1 MKFTTVRDIYDIFK
15 KYPQIN
21 TDSRLSQTGSLFF
34 ALKGDNFDGNLFATK
49 ALDNGAA
56 YAIIDNPEFALDE
69 RTLLVPDVLSCLQEL
84 ASLHRESLSI
94 PVIGITGTNGKT
106 TTKELLAAALSTRF
120 NTLATRGNLNNHIG
134 VPLTLLSINSETE
147 IAVIEMGAN
156 HIGEIESL
164 CRIARPT
171 HGLITNIG
179 KAHLEGFG
187 SPQGVIEA
195 KNELYQHLLKS
206 GGTAFIN
213 ADNPLLMDLSKN
225 IKRVLYGQN
234 SNAEYQ
240 GEADATDGMLKVRL
254 NSPIKTEIQTR
265 LAGEY
270 NFENAMAALA
280 VAGYFKVDICNAAKA
295 IADYQPKLN
304 RSQIIESKYNTLIL
318 DAYNANPTSME
329 MALKNFASLEK
340 KLKVI
345 ILGDM
350 FELGEAAQA
359 EHKHILY
366 LATGYGFSAIFTAG
380 RLFMNES
387 ADFKGIRAFADAGS
401 LKKELIKKP
410 LRNAMILIKGSRGM
424 KLETL
429 TDAL

>member
-15 KYPQIN
+15 KYPQIS

-56 YAIIDNPEFALDE
+56 YAIIDNPEFSYGE
-69 RTLLVPDVLSCLQEL
+69 RTLLVQNVLSCLQEL
-84 ASLHRESLSI
+84 ASLHRESLRI

-156 HIGEIESL
+156 HIGEIKAL

-195 KNELYQHLLKS
+195 KNELYQHLLIS
-206 GGTAFIN
+206 GGTVFVN
-213 ADNPLLMDLSKN
+213 ADNPLLMNLSKN
-225 IKRVLYGQN
+225 INRVIYGQN
-234 SNAEYQ
+234 PNAEYK
-240 GEADATDGMLKVRL
+240 GEADATDGMLKVKL
-254 NSPIKTEIQTR
+254 DNPENIEIQTR

-270 NFENAMAALA
+270 NFENAMAALT
-280 VAGYFKVDICNAAKA
+280 VAGYFKVDIQNAAKA

-329 MALKNFASLEK
+329 MALKNFSGLEK
-340 KLKVI
+340 KPKVV

-350 FELGEAAQA
+350 FELGEAAAA
-359 EHKHILY
+359 EHKHILDI
-366 LATGYGFSAIFTAG
+366 ATGYGFSEIFTAG
-380 RLFMNES
+380 GLFMNE
-387 ADFKGIRAFADAGS
+387 AANFKGIRAFVDAAS
-401 LKKELIKKP
+401 LKEELIKNP
-410 LRNAMILIKGSRGM
+410 LHGNMILIKGSRGM
-424 KLETL
+424 KLEIL